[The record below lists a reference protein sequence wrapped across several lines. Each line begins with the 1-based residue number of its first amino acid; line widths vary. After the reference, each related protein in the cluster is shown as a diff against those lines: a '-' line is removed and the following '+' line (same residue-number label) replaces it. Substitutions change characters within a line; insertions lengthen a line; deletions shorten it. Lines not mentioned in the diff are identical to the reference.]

1 MTVTIDGFTIHNA
14 LWLGKK
20 ANLPSKRDMAL
31 VVWWSDLTRFL
42 TRMQYAINYSSKKV
56 PLFFKKTK
64 QTKYL
69 SQKQTNKIKW
79 LLENRILI
87 LTPNQHAFFL
97 MQEIT
102 WNWKGFFQHN
112 IIKSKQKQAWIKSG
126 TELWLW
132 YFKKS
137 KTEKEKKQNK
147 TETDRWRIIF
157 LCLCMLCINQILFW
171 IILLASGLHAP

>member
-1 MTVTIDGFTIHNA
+1 MPLTTP
-14 LWLGKK
+14 LKK
-20 ANLPSKRDMAL
+20 SH
-31 VVWWSDLTRFL
+31 
-42 TRMQYAINYSSKKV
+42 
-56 PLFFKKTK
+56 FF
-64 QTKYL
+64 
-69 SQKQTNKIKW
+69 QKNKTNKIFVSKT
-79 LLENRILI
+79 NKQ
-87 LTPNQHAFFL
+87 NQVTTRKSDTHFNTQPTCFFL

>member
-1 MTVTIDGFTIHNA
+1 MPLTTP
-14 LWLGKK
+14 LKK
-20 ANLPSKRDMAL
+20 SH
-31 VVWWSDLTRFL
+31 FF
-42 TRMQYAINYSSKKV
+42 SKKN
-56 PLFFKKTK
+56 KTNK
-64 QTKYL
+64 QNICLKN
-69 SQKQTNKIKW
+69 KQTNKIKW

-137 KTEKEKKQNK
+137 KTEKEKNK
-147 TETDRWRIIF
+147 TNKTKQKQIDGELFFCVCACCVLTKF
-157 LCLCMLCINQILFW
+157 FFESSYSLLGFMLLN
-171 IILLASGLHAP
+171 